1 VGGHIGGLVGGALAA
16 VALFDIG
23 ERRRGAIPQF
33 VPLLLC
39 LAIAAAAVL
48 GSIAVANSGP

>member
-1 VGGHIGGLVGGALAA
+1 VGGALAA
-16 VALFDIG
+16 VALFDVG
-23 ERRRGAIPQF
+23 ERRRHAIPQF

-39 LAIAAAAVL
+39 VAIAAAAVI